1 MDPTPPKK
9 QNKKCMYV
17 FTRVLTYHHFFPTI
31 FFLFQSNLD
40 HLCSHCSLLIWRSN
54 DIITLLI
61 ELVGTGSQCLHFMF

>member
-9 QNKKCMYV
+9 QNKKR
-17 FTRVLTYHHFFPTI
+17 TRVLTYHHFFPTI